1 MNTAPTVTHELQ
13 VKGMSCQHCVK
24 AVTQALQAR
33 DADAQVSVD
42 LPAGKVSV
50 RTQLSRETTAAAITD
65 EGYEVLGP

>member
-33 DADAQVSVD
+33 DAGAQVSVD

-50 RTQLSRETTAAAITD
+50 RTQLSREAAAAAIAD